1 MTNGWPAPASQN
13 SVPMG
18 RSDGLG
24 TDEKAIQPKT
34 EMI

>member
-24 TDEKAIQPKT
+24 TDEGDLTKGG
-34 EMI
+34 MI